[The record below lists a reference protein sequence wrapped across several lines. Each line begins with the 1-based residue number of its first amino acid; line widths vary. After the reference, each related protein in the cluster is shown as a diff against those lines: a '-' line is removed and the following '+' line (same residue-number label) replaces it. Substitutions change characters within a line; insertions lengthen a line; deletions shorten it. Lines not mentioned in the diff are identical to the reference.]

1 MAMVESKIINKIKHI
16 KNQEKK
22 KRKELLESGKVYTDE
37 RDPADVFKT
46 DLIYNVAKE
55 TKGTANGE
63 KHNQK
68 KEENQAQPQSESWKQ
83 PEAASSKC

>member
-1 MAMVESKIINKIKHI
+1 MAMVESKIINKIMLI

-63 KHNQK
+63 QRNQK
-68 KEENQAQPQSESWKQ
+68 KDANQAQPQSESSKQ
-83 PEAASSKC
+83 PEATSSEC